1 MAQHFGLSEEKMFI
15 KDKMYDLS
23 VAVHQKI
30 HRNADPKKP
39 KRLNRRKIGERV
51 FLCVMLAYP
60 VLQFLVFYVVVNINS
75 VLLAFKTFSGDTGG
89 YYFNG
94 LINFKNVIYTLSH
107 DTAIAGSF
115 GRGLIM
121 YACSVIIGIPLHLAV
136 AYLLYKTPKEQT
148 LLRFSFALLIAGA
161 VGNIIDRVRF
171 GYVIDFF
178 SFPNFP
184 VFNVADCCVTAAIA
198 LIIIATLLDMKK
210 EKKEKRAES
219 EK

>member
-1 MAQHFGLSEEKMFI
+1 MFI

-89 YYFNG
+89 YYFN
-94 LINFKNVIYTLSH
+94 VIA
-107 DTAIAGSF
+107 DEVRPGK
-115 GRGLIM
+115 
-121 YACSVIIGIPLHLAV
+121 GIR
-136 AYLLYKTPKEQT
+136 TP
-148 LLRFSFALLIAGA
+148 
-161 VGNIIDRVRF
+161 
-171 GYVIDFF
+171 
-178 SFPNFP
+178 
-184 VFNVADCCVTAAIA
+184 
-198 LIIIATLLDMKK
+198 
-210 EKKEKRAES
+210 
-219 EK
+219 